1 METVGLGFCYED
13 LPVGREFR
21 TIGRTVTETDITN
34 FVSVT
39 GMLEVLFINSD
50 FREKESN
57 IDGFAAPGALVY
69 TFMEGLLTQSTMQ
82 HTGFAFLEMELKV
95 LGPTFA
101 GDTIHCEVEVI
112 ESRRS
117 KSLAEPRP
125 GSDPEQGFQTNR
137 GAGAGLHAPADDQ
150 GTHGGQGTGRGLD
163 LFWYAAQVR
172 SRPNMGGLPLWFCQY
187 LVASRNWRRRP

>member
-50 FREKESN
+50 FREK
-57 IDGFAAPGALVY
+57 DQYRRLRRPGALVY

-117 KSLAEPRP
+117 KSLPNRGLVRTRTGFSNKP
-125 GSDPEQGFQTNR
+125 GSRCWT
-137 GAGAGLHAPADDQ
+137 
-150 GTHGGQGTGRGLD
+150 T
-163 LFWYAAQVR
+163 
-172 SRPNMGGLPLWFCQY
+172 RPCG
-187 LVASRNWRRRP
+187 